1 MVSDM
6 DFVDFSRNES
16 SSSESDDSVG
26 DTALSQDNERDASKV
41 DFHFLRIPAP
51 GGPDQVTCYTNI

>member
-6 DFVDFSRNES
+6 DFADFSSIES

-26 DTALSQDNERDASKV
+26 DTALSQDNERDASNV
-41 DFHFLRIPAP
+41 DFHFLKT
-51 GGPDQVTCYTNI
+51 GTEV